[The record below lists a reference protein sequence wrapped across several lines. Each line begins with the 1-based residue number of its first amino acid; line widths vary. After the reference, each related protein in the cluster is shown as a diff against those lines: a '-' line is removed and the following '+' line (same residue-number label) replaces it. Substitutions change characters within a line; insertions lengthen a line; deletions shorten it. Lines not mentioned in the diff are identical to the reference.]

1 MTLTIGI
8 EYRKKGRDAGIY
20 LKLFIPQKNGHFLI
34 YFRQTLMAWHPLGY
48 GLYSKFNLKG

>member
-1 MTLTIGI
+1 MTIGI

-20 LKLFIPQKNGHFLI
+20 LKLFIPQKNGHF
-34 YFRQTLMAWHPLGY
+34 RQTLMAWHPLGY